1 MVHHLNML
9 VHLIESILVLII
21 EGKVI
26 LVVNQIINI
35 IMNMPKEGLNMA
47 KLRKIMNIPNLMNID
62 MEKEANLE
70 VFHLNIN
77 IWMIMNMKWYI
88 ALFMV
93 NKLLEEGEIMRRSIN
108 NITLS
113 LDRIFIIK

>member
-1 MVHHLNML
+1 
-9 VHLIESILVLII
+9 
-21 EGKVI
+21 
-26 LVVNQIINI
+26 
-35 IMNMPKEGLNMA
+35 MA

-70 VFHLNIN
+70 VIHLNIN

-108 NITLS
+108 NIILS
-113 LDRIFIIK
+113 LDRIFIIKKFNDLIIFNKYLMKINYLILNLK

>member
-1 MVHHLNML
+1 
-9 VHLIESILVLII
+9 
-21 EGKVI
+21 
-26 LVVNQIINI
+26 
-35 IMNMPKEGLNMA
+35 MA

-113 LDRIFIIK
+113 LDRIFIIKKFNDLIIFNKYLMKINYLILNLK